1 MISFYEGGF
10 MIDVL
15 KKKIAPHFSNL
26 LPLSELDLVN
36 LMEAPKD
43 IKFGQVSMPV
53 FRFSK
58 QLKKAPPMIAK
69 EFAQLLSDKNIEDVA
84 EVTSVAGFVN
94 FRFED
99 QFVQELLFSNVQ
111 KLGSKMGDSH
121 HGEGQ
126 TIVIDFS
133 SPNVAKPMSVGHLRA
148 TMIGQAIY
156 NICQSQGYKMVG
168 VNHLGDW
175 GVQFG
180 RLAVAYEMWS
190 SEYDFDT
197 QPMKSLFA
205 IYVRFHEE
213 MEKNPDL
220 ESQGSLTFK
229 KLEEGDESLKK
240 LWQKFIDISLNEYN
254 QVYDILGIQHDATLG
269 ESFYNDKMKSAEK
282 LLEDKGILEESEGAM
297 IVRLDEFDM
306 PPCLIR
312 KSDGASLY
320 ATRDLACALYRHN
333 EQKGDKL
340 VYVTGMD
347 QNLHFSQLFKVIE
360 KLGYEWAKNCKHIGF
375 GMYKFADGKM
385 STRKGNVIFL
395 RDIVDKAI
403 AMCEKIIE
411 EKNPNLVNKKE
422 VAKQVGVGA
431 VIFNDLSGDSNK
443 DVKFDWDKVLDFEGD
458 SGPYIQYSGVRCK
471 SLIDKYSSDIKFDSC
486 VELSSNEER
495 ALIRHL
501 LLFSDVVR
509 TSFEN
514 YKPHYVANYALDLA
528 KLFNNFYH
536 KCQILKAEDSLKSA
550 RMTLVYSS
558 LTILTKALS
567 LLNIEIPERM

>member
-1 MISFYEGGF
+1 MIKQLKQHLVPH
-10 MIDVL
+10 ID
-15 KKKIAPHFSNL
+15 PL
-26 LPLSELDLVN
+26 LPLAGDDILKLLEI
-36 LMEAPKD
+36 PRD
-43 IKFGQVSMPV
+43 IKFGQVALPV

-58 QLKKAPPMIAK
+58 ELKKAPPVIAK
-69 EFAQLLSDKNIEDVA
+69 EFSEKLSDLKIEHIA
-84 EVTSVAGFVN
+84 EITPVAGFIN

-99 QFVQELLFSNVQ
+99 VYVQDVLFSNIRKQ
-111 KLGSKMGDSH
+111 GQAIGNSSDGD
-121 HGEGQ
+121 GQ

-156 NICQSQGYKMVG
+156 NICESQGYKMIG

-180 RLAVAYEMWS
+180 RLAMAYDMWS
-190 SEYDFDT
+190 SEYDFEKE
-197 QPMKSLFA
+197 PMQSLYA

-213 MEKNPDL
+213 MDKNPEL
-220 ESQGSLTFK
+220 EKQGSLTFK
-229 KLEEGDESLKK
+229 KLENGDEDLKK
-240 LWQKFIDISLNEYN
+240 LWQKFINISLNEYN
-254 QVYDILGIQHDATLG
+254 QVYKLLGIKHDATLG
-269 ESFYNDKMKSAEK
+269 ESFYNDKMKPAEA
-282 LLEDKGILEESEGAM
+282 LLEEKGILEESDGAM
-297 IVRLDEFDM
+297 IVRLDEFNM

-347 QNLHFSQLFKVIE
+347 QNLHFSQIFKVLE
-360 KLGYEWAKNCKHIGF
+360 KMNYEWASSCKHIGF
-375 GMYKFADGKM
+375 GLYKFAEGKI

-403 AMCEKIIE
+403 EMCEKIIE
-411 EKNPNLVNKKE
+411 EKNPSLENKSE

-458 SGPYIQYSGVRCK
+458 SGPYIQYSGVRCR
-471 SLIDKYSSDIKFDSC
+471 SLIEKYGKEVSLNSSISLESDD
-486 VELSSNEER
+486 ER
-495 ALIRHL
+495 ALVRHL
-501 LLFSDVVR
+501 LVFPEVVK
-509 TSFEN
+509 TSFDN
-514 YKPHYVANYALDLA
+514 YKPHYVATYALDLA
-528 KLFNNFYH
+528 KSFNNFYH
-536 KCQILKAEDSLKSA
+536 KCQILKAEDQVKDSRMALVSCTLTVLEKSLK
-550 RMTLVYSS
+550 
-558 LTILTKALS
+558 
-567 LLNIEIPERM
+567 LLNIEVPNRM